1 MIHAE
6 APHGPLFS
14 LQESQIVLD
23 QCRKALSDT
32 EYLESE
38 IQVWNMGQFQW
49 TSLAPTCTLTYP
61 LIPQKL
67 LVQLEQVSAY
77 NCTGLQDVI
86 LKMSTEGPYK
96 PLTTP
101 ARCILASSNSASK
114 TDSNHW
120 DIEWIGSL
128 LAPKG
133 GPEVQTKKGKSH
145 TKWPNFRGLL
155 CQTLR
160 WHASS
165 KRQGHP
171 RDAWDQFFGDMYD
184 YRH

>member
-101 ARCILASSNSASK
+101 ARCILASSKLMDTSKSNSIAK
-114 TDSNHW
+114 LNLNLMPAATPHVTAN
-120 DIEWIGSL
+120 
-128 LAPKG
+128 
-133 GPEVQTKKGKSH
+133 
-145 TKWPNFRGLL
+145 
-155 CQTLR
+155 
-160 WHASS
+160 
-165 KRQGHP
+165 
-171 RDAWDQFFGDMYD
+171 
-184 YRH
+184 